1 MPRVSAVLD
10 TNVVVSAHLNPDG
23 YERFV
28 LDLGIAGELQ
38 IYISAEMLEEYDG
51 VLRREKFGISP
62 HLVDAALHAIMK
74 SAKIAKPSQRVRAA
88 KDPGDNKF
96 LECARETGADYL
108 VTGNKRHFPRRFGRT
123 RVVSAREFLEEI
135 IPDLTR

>member
-1 MPRVSAVLD
+1 MPRASVVLD

-28 LDLGIAGELQ
+28 LDLGIAGTIQ
-38 IYISAEMLEEYDG
+38 IYVSAEILEEYSG
-51 VLRREKFGISP
+51 VLSREKFGISP

-88 KDPGDNKF
+88 KDPDDNKF
-96 LECARETGADYL
+96 LECALEAGADYL
-108 VTGNKRHFPRRFGRT
+108 VTGNKRHFSKRFGRT
-123 RVVSAREFLEEI
+123 RVVSARELVEEV
-135 IPDLTR
+135 IPDLRR